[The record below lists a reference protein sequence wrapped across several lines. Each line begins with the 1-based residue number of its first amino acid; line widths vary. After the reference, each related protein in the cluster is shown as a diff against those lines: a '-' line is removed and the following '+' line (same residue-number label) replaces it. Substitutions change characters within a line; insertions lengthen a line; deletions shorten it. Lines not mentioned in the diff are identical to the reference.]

1 MTDNGNGFNTE
12 NYTSFLEAYSQLKVK
27 KGCKGIGRFLLLKAF
42 DSQVRQALISGTL
55 APGGRNDGSQPPDR
69 RLPEAGMEGS
79 AFAEIAC
86 PAGYQGHTVDL
97 PEHGGRQGEKD
108 CSNPWTAVPELRTV
122 FAYMKSRWSEI
133 GVRANGIGAHVSM
146 LALDDEA
153 LCKALL
159 ASPVVDMERLIADM
173 MRWAGVTEQEFS
185 LKVRSPLT
193 SGNPLLGL
201 PDLGAAAPHPKLELS
216 HGRFICRAGQ
226 YDEPSNR
233 GALCDRPRRRADRH
247 GKRRAIDPHAGAAGG
262 AASVGTGEHPKK
274 THTEKEMPSDPL
286 ALPETKQK

>member
-97 PEHGGRQGEKD
+97 PEHD
-108 CSNPWTAVPELRTV
+108 FN
-122 FAYMKSRWSEI
+122 
-133 GVRANGIGAHVSM
+133 
-146 LALDDEA
+146 
-153 LCKALL
+153 
-159 ASPVVDMERLIADM
+159 
-173 MRWAGVTEQEFS
+173 
-185 LKVRSPLT
+185 
-193 SGNPLLGL
+193 
-201 PDLGAAAPHPKLELS
+201 
-216 HGRFICRAGQ
+216 FI
-226 YDEPSNR
+226 
-233 GALCDRPRRRADRH
+233 
-247 GKRRAIDPHAGAAGG
+247 
-262 AASVGTGEHPKK
+262 GTGFQKYLTFFCIHCN
-274 THTEKEMPSDPL
+274 
-286 ALPETKQK
+286 LPFRISQTVDI